1 MLSMLGPKNF
11 QVVRSINHLSMPCSG
26 VRFIQCH
33 GSIHG
38 YQRHVSRHYTIYKRS
53 PLLTSLHST
62 CQGLNTSPPSNNQEL
77 LFDLVPSSLIHSY
90 ILFLNTYSLV
100 NLLSFEECMLTK
112 YIWNSLILRWA
123 SLAILVRPH
132 MMRGALPLATWYWS
146 FARRRR
152 KKDKMITHAKLLAG
166 NK

>member
-1 MLSMLGPKNF
+1 MLGPKNF
-11 QVVRSINHLSMPCSG
+11 QVVRSINHLSRPYSC
-26 VRFIQCH
+26 VRFIQRH
-33 GSIHG
+33 DSIHG
-38 YQRHVSRHYTIYKRS
+38 YQRHVSRHYMIYKRS

-62 CQGLNTSPPSNNQEL
+62 CQELNRSPPSNHQEL

-90 ILFLNTYSLV
+90 ILFFNTYSLV

-132 MMRGALPLATWYWS
+132 MMRGAVQLPIWYWS
-146 FARRRR
+146 LARRQR
-152 KKDKMITHAKLLAG
+152 KKDKMITHAKF
-166 NK
+166 

>member
-26 VRFIQCH
+26 VSFNQRH

-38 YQRHVSRHYTIYKRS
+38 YQRHVLRHCTIYKRS

-62 CQGLNTSPPSNNQEL
+62 CQELNRSPPSNNQEL

-100 NLLSFEECMLTK
+100 NLLSFEECTSAK
-112 YIWNSLILRWA
+112 YILNSPIWRWA

-132 MMRGALPLATWYWS
+132 MMRGALPLPIWYWS
-146 FARRRR
+146 LARRRR
-152 KKDKMITHAKLLAG
+152 KKDKMITDAKLLAG
-166 NK
+166 N